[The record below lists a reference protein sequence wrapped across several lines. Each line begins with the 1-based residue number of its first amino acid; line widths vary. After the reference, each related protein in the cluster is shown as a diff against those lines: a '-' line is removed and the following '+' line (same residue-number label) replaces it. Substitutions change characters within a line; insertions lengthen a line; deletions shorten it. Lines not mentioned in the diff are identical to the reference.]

1 MLDPDGRAS
10 DSRSGLRCVAPCPSQ
25 ACGDNNLVDSGDRI
39 AVFAEEAHGGDSDF
53 FSHARSGKKLPICTR
68 SIHLNRKWHMTWWLL
83 AVVRAAIRRPCE
95 PGQYGLKTAL
105 IEKQN
110 RLGGTCLLV
119 GCIPT
124 KALLHTA
131 DVWDYF
137 KNPEQ
142 QGIACKDPQLNYSQV
157 LDRKNKIVSKHS
169 KGIDFLMR
177 KNKVD
182 VIKGHATLRGG
193 GRIQVEGPTGGQT
206 VEAKNIILATG
217 SDARMLPGL
226 QPDANQI
233 LTNIEILD
241 LPAIPKSI
249 GIIGAGAVGV
259 EFASIFNR
267 FGSKVTIL
275 EMLPRLVPVE
285 DEEISKELEK
295 HFKKTGIRIET
306 GAKADNIRKNSG
318 SVSLSVTLAN
328 GNKEE
333 MEFEKL
339 LVAVGRKP
347 NTENVGLENTAVE
360 LDRGFVKVDA
370 QQRTA
375 EPGVYAIGD
384 IVAGTPQL
392 AHVATAEGMV
402 AVAHIAGKPSR
413 PINRNRIPGATY
425 TDPGI
430 GSVGL
435 SEAQARAQGF
445 KVKVGKFPFIGNSKA
460 TILDKHEG
468 FVKVIAEEQFG
479 EILGVHI
486 IGPEAYE
493 LVSEAVT
500 AMEAEATVE
509 TMMSAIHA
517 HPTIYEAIG
526 EAFNNVYGLAI
537 NI

>member
-1 MLDPDGRAS
+1 MTYDVAVIG
-10 DSRSGLRCVAPCPSQ
+10 SGP
-25 ACGDNNLVDSGDRI
+25 
-39 AVFAEEAHGGDSDF
+39 GGYS
-53 FSHARSGKKLPICTR
+53 A
-68 SIHLNRKWHMTWWLL
+68 
-83 AVVRAAIRRPCE
+83 AVRA
-95 PGQYGLKTAL
+95 GQYGLKTAL
-105 IEKQN
+105 IERQP

-137 KNPEQ
+137 KNPAA
-142 QGIACKDPQLNYSQV
+142 QGIECKDPQLNYTQV
-157 LDRKNKIVSKHS
+157 LERKNKIVSKHS
-169 KGIDFLMR
+169 KGIEFLMR

-182 VIKGHATLRGG
+182 VIKGDAKLQGG
-193 GRIQVEGPTGGQT
+193 GRIAVNGAQGAQT
-206 VEAKNIILATG
+206 IEAKNIILATG
-217 SDARMLPGL
+217 SEARMLPGL
-226 QPDANQI
+226 EADQNLV

-241 LPAIPKSI
+241 MPQIPRSI

-267 FGSKVTIL
+267 FGSKVTLL
-275 EMLPRLVPVE
+275 EMLPRVVPVE
-285 DEEISKELEK
+285 DEEISKELDK
-295 HFKKTGIRIET
+295 HFRKTGIRVET
-306 GAKADNIRKNSG
+306 GAKAENIRKNAS
-318 SVSLSVTLAN
+318 SVSLTATLAN
-328 GNKEE
+328 GNREE
-333 MEFEKL
+333 MEFDKL

-347 NTENVGLENTAVE
+347 NTESAGLENTRVE

-370 QQRTA
+370 FQRTA
-375 EPGVYAIGD
+375 EPNVYAIGD

-392 AHVATAEGMV
+392 AHVATMEGLV
-402 AVAHIAGKPSR
+402 AVGTIAGKPVR

-435 SEAQARAQGF
+435 SEAQAKAQGF
-445 KVKVGKFPFIGNSKA
+445 KVKVGKFPFVGNSKA

-468 FVKVIAEEQFG
+468 FVKVIAEETLG

-486 IGPEAYE
+486 IGPEAFE
-493 LVSEAVT
+493 LIAEAVT

-509 TMMSAIHA
+509 SMMATIHA

>member
-1 MLDPDGRAS
+1 MTYDVVVIG
-10 DSRSGLRCVAPCPSQ
+10 SGP
-25 ACGDNNLVDSGDRI
+25 
-39 AVFAEEAHGGDSDF
+39 GGYST
-53 FSHARSGKKLPICTR
+53 A
-68 SIHLNRKWHMTWWLL
+68 
-83 AVVRAAIRRPCE
+83 VRA
-95 PGQYGLKTAL
+95 GQYGLKTAL
-105 IEKQN
+105 IERQA

-137 KNPEQ
+137 KNPEA
-142 QGIACKDPQLNYSQV
+142 QGIQCKDPQLNYARV
-157 LDRKNKIVSKHS
+157 LERKNKIVTKHS
-169 KGIDFLMR
+169 KGVEFLMR
-177 KNKVD
+177 KNKVE
-182 VIKGHATLRGG
+182 VIKGTARLAGG
-193 GRIQVEGPTGGQT
+193 GRIDVTGEKGQQT
-206 VEAKNIILATG
+206 IEAKNIILATG
-217 SDARMLPGL
+217 SEARMLPGL
-226 QPDANQI
+226 QADPNLI

-241 LPAIPKSI
+241 MQAVPKTI

-267 FGSKVTIL
+267 FGSKVTLI

-285 DEEISKELEK
+285 DEEISKELER
-295 HFKKTGIRIET
+295 HFKKTGIRCET
-306 GAKADNIRKNSG
+306 GAKAENIRKNAN
-318 SVSLSVTLAN
+318 SVSLSATLAN
-328 GNKEE
+328 GQKEE
-333 MEFEKL
+333 MEFDKL

-347 NTENVGLENTAVE
+347 NTENVGLENTRAQ
-360 LDRGFVKVDA
+360 LDRGFVVTDGY
-370 QQRTA
+370 QRTQ
-375 EPGVYAIGD
+375 EPGLYAIGD
-384 IVAGTPQL
+384 LVAGMPQL
-392 AHVATAEGMV
+392 AHVATAQGMV
-402 AVAHIAGKPSR
+402 AVGHIAGKPVR

-435 SEAQARAQGF
+435 TEAQARAQGF
-445 KVKVGKFPFIGNSKA
+445 KVKVGKFPFAANSKA

-468 FVKVIAEEQFG
+468 FVKVVAEEQLG

-486 IGPEAYE
+486 IGPEAFE
-493 LVSEAVT
+493 LVAEAVT

-509 TMMSAIHA
+509 SMMATIHA

>member
-1 MLDPDGRAS
+1 MTYDVVVIG
-10 DSRSGLRCVAPCPSQ
+10 SGP
-25 ACGDNNLVDSGDRI
+25 
-39 AVFAEEAHGGDSDF
+39 GGYS
-53 FSHARSGKKLPICTR
+53 A
-68 SIHLNRKWHMTWWLL
+68 
-83 AVVRAAIRRPCE
+83 AVRA
-95 PGQYGLKTAL
+95 GQYGLKTAL
-105 IEKQN
+105 IEKQA

-124 KALLHTA
+124 KSLLHTA

-137 KNPEQ
+137 KNPEA
-142 QGIACKDPQLNYSQV
+142 QGISAKDPQLNYPKV

-169 KGIDFLMR
+169 KGIEFLMR

-182 VIKGHATLRGG
+182 VIKGTARLLGG
-193 GRIQVEGPTGGQT
+193 GRIEVTGDKGKQT
-206 VEAKNIILATG
+206 VESKNILLATG
-217 SDARMLPGL
+217 SEARMLPGL
-226 QPDANQI
+226 QPDPNLI

-241 LPAIPKSI
+241 LPAVPKTL

-259 EFASIFNR
+259 EFASIFDR
-267 FGSKVTIL
+267 FGAKVTVL

-285 DEEISKELEK
+285 DEEVSKELER
-295 HFKKTGIRIET
+295 HFKKSGIRTET
-306 GAKADNIRKNSG
+306 GAKAENIRRNQS
-318 SVSLSVTLAN
+318 SVSLSATLSN
-328 GNKEE
+328 GKKEE

-347 NTENVGLENTAVE
+347 ITDDVGLENTAAQ
-360 LDRGFVKVDA
+360 LDRGFVKVDDY
-370 QQRTA
+370 QRTA
-375 EPGVYAIGD
+375 EPGLYAIGD
-384 IVAGTPQL
+384 VVAGTPQL
-392 AHVATAEGMV
+392 AHVATAEGV
-402 AVAHIAGKPSR
+402 IAIGQIAGKPVR
-413 PINRNRIPGATY
+413 PINRNRIPGCTY

-435 SEAQARAQGF
+435 TEAQARAQGF
-445 KVKVGKFPFIGNSKA
+445 KVKVGKFPFAGNSKA

-468 FVKVIAEEQFG
+468 FVKVIAEERFG

-493 LVSEAVT
+493 LISEAVT

-509 TMMSAIHA
+509 TLMSTIHA
-517 HPTIYEAIG
+517 HPTIYEAVG

>member
-1 MLDPDGRAS
+1 MPYDVIVIG
-10 DSRSGLRCVAPCPSQ
+10 SGP
-25 ACGDNNLVDSGDRI
+25 
-39 AVFAEEAHGGDSDF
+39 GGYS
-53 FSHARSGKKLPICTR
+53 A
-68 SIHLNRKWHMTWWLL
+68 
-83 AVVRAAIRRPCE
+83 AVRA
-95 PGQYGLKTAL
+95 GQYGLKTAL
-105 IEKQN
+105 IEKQP

-137 KNPEQ
+137 KDPEP
-142 QGIACKDPQLNYSQV
+142 QGIQCKDPQLNYSRV

-169 KGIDFLMR
+169 KGIEFLMR

-182 VIKGHATLRGG
+182 VIKGYARLMGG
-193 GRIQVEGPTGGQT
+193 GRIQVDGEKGQQT
-206 VEAKNIILATG
+206 VESKNIILATG
-217 SDARMLPGL
+217 SEARMLPGL
-226 QPDANQI
+226 QPDPNLI

-241 LPAIPKSI
+241 MQAVPKTI

-267 FGSKVTIL
+267 FGSQVTVL
-275 EMLPRLVPVE
+275 EMLPRIVPVE

-295 HFKKTGIRIET
+295 HFKKTGIRCET
-306 GAKADNIRKNSG
+306 GAKAENIRKNAN
-318 SVSLSVTLAN
+318 SVTLTVTLAN

-333 MEFEKL
+333 MTFDKL

-347 NTENVGLENTAVE
+347 ITENIGLENTKAQ

-370 QQRTA
+370 YQRTG
-375 EPGVYAIGD
+375 EPGLYAIGD

-392 AHVATAEGMV
+392 AHVATAEGMI
-402 AVAHIAGKPSR
+402 AVGNIAGKQVR

-435 SEAQARAQGF
+435 TEAQARAQGF
-445 KVKVGKFPFIGNSKA
+445 HVKVGKFPFVGNSKA

-468 FVKVIAEEQFG
+468 FVKVIAEEKFG

-486 IGPEAYE
+486 IGPEAFE
-493 LVSEAVT
+493 LISEAVT
-500 AMEAEATVE
+500 AMEAEATVDS
-509 TMMSAIHA
+509 MMATIHA